1 MTGQMTKL
9 EALNAIILDK
19 LGGTRRADSML
30 EAINMVVAAYGGK
43 GDKINMAD
51 ALEELYTVYDK
62 GGQVDPYT
70 GPTEITPS
78 LVEQVLEIAGKTPSK
93 NITVKAVEKGDGLGI
108 MASISPDK
116 PLTVAATAYIYD
128 KNETLYA
135 KGGVKTPAYYDGPT
149 MYGNNGYAVQIH
161 PFEKAKL
168 IPGNIKK
175 DVTLLGVTG
184 TLEEGGEVDP
194 YTGTMTVTPST
205 TEQTLPTDGKT
216 VTGDIKVEA
225 IEQVTSQEGITLD
238 TTSWEPYVTYH
249 ITAKN
254 EHKALSPIVK
264 IAGYY
269 SRHWGTSFAV
279 GVDIEETEQAKIIPE
294 NIRKDVSILGVTG
307 TLETGETDPYT
318 GPTEITPS
326 FVDQVLETTGKTPTE
341 NITVKAITPVKL
353 PDEIT
358 LSGDGY
364 ISTKDDVKTVYAT
377 VGEVGWYKTGST
389 NPVEVAIADAE
400 KAKLTPKNI
409 RKDVSILG
417 VTGTL
422 DGEVYP
428 TYTGTVDVTPAETDT
443 TLATQ
448 GKLLESNITVRAA
461 KAYNALKSWFAITG
475 ATMQD
480 FFRAKFNRWTD
491 DELAAIFPTPDTTAD
506 VTSFEHLNSYVLD
519 GVVKTTNALA
529 NVTKF
534 PAIDISKATTIRYM
548 FYSCYALSQIDIDWT
563 QLPANVTAAYRVFTS
578 CRALTAV
585 PSLPWEQ
592 MTNMGECF
600 DGAGTN
606 SGLTVSSW
614 RFPALITADKAF
626 YNSGINE
633 VKDFYAPL
641 LTSGQEM
648 FGGCKKLTQI
658 TGDFYAP
665 KLTSIIGTYI
675 NDSLFADCASLAKVG
690 DTDNPPLWT
699 VDSLYGAFYSDT
711 ALEMVNIIL
720 ANSGTMAYAFASA
733 GKGTCHIKM
742 ASAANAKVCKYMFS
756 GSGFTDITLE
766 GVQPTDAEA
775 MFKNA
780 DVISLSDLDLSS
792 ITTTTDMFTGC
803 ETLTTLVDTDSAPA
817 GSRWQFKT
825 TISFADSPLDKASA
839 LKIINGVQTVTST
852 KTLTL
857 SATTKGYF
865 TEAEWADAEATMT
878 SKGWTLAA

>member
-108 MASISPDK
+108 MASIGPDK
-116 PLTVAATAYIYD
+116 PLTVAATAYIHD

-184 TLEEGGEVDP
+184 TLE
-194 YTGTMTVTPST
+194 
-205 TEQTLPTDGKT
+205 
-216 VTGDIKVEA
+216 
-225 IEQVTSQEGITLD
+225 
-238 TTSWEPYVTYH
+238 
-249 ITAKN
+249 
-254 EHKALSPIVK
+254 
-264 IAGYY
+264 
-269 SRHWGTSFAV
+269 
-279 GVDIEETEQAKIIPE
+279 
-294 NIRKDVSILGVTG
+294 
-307 TLETGETDPYT
+307 TGETDPYT

-326 FVDQVLETTGKTPTE
+326 SVKQVLETAGKTPTE

-400 KAKLTPKNI
+400 KAKLTPENI

-428 TYTGTVDVTPAETDT
+428 TYTGTVDVTPTETDI
-443 TLATQ
+443 TLDTQ

-480 FFRAKFNRWTD
+480 FFRGKFNSWTD

-690 DTDNPPLWT
+690 DADNPPLWT
-699 VDSLYGAFYSDT
+699 VGSLYGAFYSDT

>member
-78 LVEQVLEIAGKTPSK
+78 LVEQVLEIAGKTPAG
-93 NITVKAVEKGDGLGI
+93 NITVKAIAPVKMPDEITLSGDG
-108 MASISPDK
+108 
-116 PLTVAATAYIYD
+116 YINTKD
-128 KNETLYA
+128 D
-135 KGGVKTPAYYDGPT
+135 VKTV
-149 MYGNNGYAVQIH
+149 YATVGEVGWYKTGSTRPVEVAIADA
-161 PFEKAKL
+161 EKAKL
-168 IPGNIKK
+168 TADNIRK
-175 DVTLLGVTG
+175 DVTILGVTG
-184 TLEEGGEVDP
+184 TLETGETDP
-194 YTGTMTVTPST
+194 YTGAMTVTPST

-225 IEQVTSQEGITLD
+225 IDEVTSQHGITFDL
-238 TTSWEPYVTYH
+238 TSMEPSVVYH
-249 ITAKN
+249 ITDKN
-254 EHKALSPIVK
+254 ECKAVHPIVK

-269 SRHWGTSFAV
+269 SIHWGTSIGVV
-279 GVDIEETEQAKIIPE
+279 GIDIDDSEQAKIIPE

-326 FVDQVLETTGKTPTE
+326 SVDQVLETAGKTPTE
-341 NITVKAITPVKL
+341 NITVKAIAPVKL

-364 ISTKDDVKTVYAT
+364 INTKDDVKTVYAT

-389 NPVEVAIADAE
+389 RPVEVAIADSE
-400 KAKLTPKNI
+400 KAKLTAENI
-409 RKDVSILG
+409 RKDVTILG

-428 TYTGTVDVTPAETDT
+428 TYTGTVDVTPAATDI
-443 TLATQ
+443 TLDTQ

-461 KAYNALKSWFAITG
+461 KAYNTLKNWFAITG
-475 ATMQD
+475 ATMQE
-480 FFRAKFNRWTD
+480 FFRGKYNAWTD

-519 GVVKTTNALA
+519 GVVKTTGALA
-529 NVTKF
+529 KVTKF
-534 PAIDISKATTIRYM
+534 PALDISKATTIRYM
-548 FYSCYALSQIDIDWT
+548 FYSCYALKQIDIDWT
-563 QLPANVTAAYRVFTS
+563 QLPASVTSAYRMFSS
-578 CRALTAV
+578 CNALTAV
-585 PSLPWEQ
+585 PALPWEQ
-592 MTNMGECF
+592 MTNMDECF
-600 DGAGTN
+600 YGAGDN
-606 SGLTVSSW
+606 GLAVSSW
-614 RFPALITADKAF
+614 RYPALVSANKA
-626 YNSGINE
+626 YYISGINE

-648 FGGCKKLTQI
+648 FGSCTKLTQI

-675 NDSLFADCASLAKVG
+675 NDSLFADCTSLAKVG
-690 DTDNPPLWT
+690 DADNPPLWT
-699 VDSLYGAFYSDT
+699 VGSLYGAFYGDA

-720 ANSGTMAYAFASA
+720 ANSGTMAYAFAGA

-742 ASAANAKVCKYMFS
+742 ASAANAKSCKSMFS

-766 GVQPTDAEA
+766 GVQPTEAEA

-803 ETLTTLVDTDSAPA
+803 KALTTLVDSAAAPE
-817 GSRWQFKT
+817 GSRWQFKST
-825 TISFADSPLDKASA
+825 VSFADSPLDKASA
-839 LKIINGVQTVTST
+839 LKIINGVQTVTSA

-865 TEAEWADAEATMT
+865 TEDEWADAEATMT
-878 SKGWTLAA
+878 GKGWALTA